1 MLTKNPRVNVV
12 FDRQIYQAIRR
23 LAQRDGVSLSF
34 KVRDMVKWSLEYLED
49 IILTNVAEE
58 RGKTFNRR
66 KALTHKEIHR

>member
-1 MLTKNPRVNVV
+1 MITKNPRVNVV

-34 KVRDMVKWSLEYLED
+34 KVRDMVKWSLEYMED
-49 IILTNVAEE
+49 IILTHVAEE
-58 RGKTFNRR
+58 REKTFNRR